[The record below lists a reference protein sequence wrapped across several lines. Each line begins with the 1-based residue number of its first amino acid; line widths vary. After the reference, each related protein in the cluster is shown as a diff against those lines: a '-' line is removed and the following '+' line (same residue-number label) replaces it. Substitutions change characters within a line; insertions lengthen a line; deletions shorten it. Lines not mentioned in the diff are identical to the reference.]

1 MKKFQKVGRA
11 LALSMVIA
19 AGMVTFSPT
28 LHAAPSDRS
37 VQVRCQLLQRAIDAA
52 TALAG
57 ADSELVIYLQS
68 QYDANCQ

>member
-1 MKKFQKVGRA
+1 
-11 LALSMVIA
+11 
-19 AGMVTFSPT
+19 
-28 LHAAPSDRS
+28 
-37 VQVRCQLLQRAIDAA
+37 LLQRAIDAA